1 MLEKTFNEEY
11 LENVLEK
18 TYEFV
23 DKILEM
29 SSDNYKGYIEIPL
42 EYETKIIYINLDLT
56 GGWKSDTLFLD
67 SDGNFYSECL
77 LKKIFGPYFY
87 IDPCKTEFIEEMIE
101 EEDIDILS
109 EIPTYSL
116 YIQCKGEIIDE
127 VREKL
132 TNDKKI
138 KEKVRHTNWYA
149 KIFIGDDMIKRVFDE
164 KLADI
169 CDDLL
174 TKLIED
180 ETKYDKTIDTFVV
193 KDYFKNVIIN
203 KDNIL
208 LCYLDNE
215 NPVAYI
221 YLKPIISNSDKGYLI
236 DGLYVKEEYRNK
248 KIASNLIKEA
258 LNILNDM
265 QIKFIDINVLYN
277 NLNAKHLYK
286 AFGFEEFKLQ
296 MRKPLK

>member
-1 MLEKTFNEEY
+1 
-11 LENVLEK
+11 
-18 TYEFV
+18 
-23 DKILEM
+23 
-29 SSDNYKGYIEIPL
+29 
-42 EYETKIIYINLDLT
+42 
-56 GGWKSDTLFLD
+56 
-67 SDGNFYSECL
+67 
-77 LKKIFGPYFY
+77 
-87 IDPCKTEFIEEMIE
+87 
-101 EEDIDILS
+101 
-109 EIPTYSL
+109 
-116 YIQCKGEIIDE
+116 
-127 VREKL
+127 
-132 TNDKKI
+132 
-138 KEKVRHTNWYA
+138 
-149 KIFIGDDMIKRVFDE
+149 MIKRVFDE

-193 KDYFKNVIIN
+193 KDYFKNVIRN

-286 AFGFEEFKLQ
+286 ALGFEEFKLQ